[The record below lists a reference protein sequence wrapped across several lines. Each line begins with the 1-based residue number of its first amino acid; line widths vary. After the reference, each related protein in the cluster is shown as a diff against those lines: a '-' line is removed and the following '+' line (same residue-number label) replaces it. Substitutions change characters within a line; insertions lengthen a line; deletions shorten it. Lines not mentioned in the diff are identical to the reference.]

1 MNKKRFLVIF
11 LFCCCIFAIVAMNA
25 EVTNVKGKVE
35 IRKGSSWVKAKEG
48 TKLAVGD
55 LVSTGFKSE
64 MTVKI
69 DGSVIVVRPLTRLKI
84 EDIAQKNDAV
94 SSEVFLNVGSIKVD
108 IKPASTKR
116 VEFKAKTPVATASV
130 RGTAGII
137 TADGELIGTSGT
149 WSYVNSAGLETAVDA
164 GSVVFISDTGMITP
178 AQDTVVAKASEVS
191 IKTLADSTKN
201 TASIVAEKNET
212 PEVIEIPT
220 VASLLE
226 KGQVIID
233 PQWGD

>member
-94 SSEVFLNVGSIKVD
+94 SSEVFLNVGSIKAD

-116 VEFKAKTPVATASV
+116 VEFKVKTPVATASV

-149 WSYVNSAGLETAVDA
+149 WSYVNSAGVETAVDA
-164 GSVVFISDTGMITP
+164 GSVVVISDTGMITP
-178 AQDTVVAKASEVS
+178 AQDTVVAKAREVS
-191 IKTLADSTKN
+191 IETLADSTKN
-201 TASIVAEKNET
+201 TASVVADKNEIS
-212 PEVIEIPT
+212 EIIETPT
-220 VASLLE
+220 VESLLE
-226 KGQVIID
+226 MGEIIID